1 MFHDNR
7 MSRYGN
13 DAADGRP
20 SGGAAEGIHVR
31 GGFDH
36 EVRLGGAALAVTLRL
51 DDEEDR

>member
-7 MSRYGN
+7 MSRYGS

-20 SGGAAEGIHVR
+20 SGRAAEGIHVR

-36 EVRLGGAALAVTLRL
+36 EVQLGGAALAVTLRL